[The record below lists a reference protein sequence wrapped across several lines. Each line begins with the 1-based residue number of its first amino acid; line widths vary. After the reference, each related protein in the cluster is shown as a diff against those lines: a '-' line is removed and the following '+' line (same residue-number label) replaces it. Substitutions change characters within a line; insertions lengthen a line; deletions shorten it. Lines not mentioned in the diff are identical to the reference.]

1 MNTQP
6 SQDNAGPNVFGLF
19 SGELAADPFPTLT
32 QLRTM
37 GSVVPAPMPF
47 GSGQTWLVTQLQEAA
62 YILKNHRLFTVDSRT
77 VDPNGFSFF
86 FQGAADDPDAASP
99 FGNTMV
105 SLDGLDHRRL
115 RGLVAKVF
123 TPRYMQG
130 LRPSVQRL
138 ADELLDKAQS
148 QGQMDLVRDFA
159 YPLPI
164 NVISE
169 MLGIPPEHR
178 GQITRWSEA
187 LGKLGIMGPP
197 DKEQRVQIRD
207 FYTYVEDL
215 IVLKRQKPG
224 NDLITQ
230 LIQVEEQGDRL
241 DTAELRA
248 MVGILIFGGH
258 ETTSNFISMGMLM
271 LLEHPTQL
279 AQLKSDLSLIPTAV
293 EELLRFNGPFTV
305 IVPRFATQDLELGGQ
320 RIKRGDILIIMPP
333 SINRDETQF
342 AQADELQIARQ
353 LNNHLAF
360 GQGVHVCL
368 GAPLARLEGE
378 IAFTTLLQRMPN
390 LRLNA
395 PRDSITWRVSGG
407 LRGLNSLP
415 VVF

>member
-1 MNTQP
+1 
-6 SQDNAGPNVFGLF
+6 
-19 SGELAADPFPTLT
+19 
-32 QLRTM
+32 
-37 GSVVPAPMPF
+37 
-47 GSGQTWLVTQLQEAA
+47 
-62 YILKNHRLFTVDSRT
+62 
-77 VDPNGFSFF
+77 
-86 FQGAADDPDAASP
+86 
-99 FGNTMV
+99 
-105 SLDGLDHRRL
+105 
-115 RGLVAKVF
+115 
-123 TPRYMQG
+123 
-130 LRPSVQRL
+130 QRL

-197 DKEQRVQIRD
+197 DKEQRVQIRE

-215 IVLKRQKPG
+215 IVLKRQNPG

-230 LIQVEEQGDRL
+230 LIQVEERGDRL